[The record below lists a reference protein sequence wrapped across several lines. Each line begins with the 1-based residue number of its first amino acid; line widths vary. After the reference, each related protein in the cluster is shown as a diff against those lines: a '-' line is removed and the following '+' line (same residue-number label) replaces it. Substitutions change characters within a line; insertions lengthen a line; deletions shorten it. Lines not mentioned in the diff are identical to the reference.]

1 MNVNVSGNELLK
13 IFNEC
18 GVQGWPEKKM
28 KFIRRDVRQ
37 LRDWYHDNVIT
48 VEEMQNINGFGKKR
62 QQYVL
67 EFISVFC

>member
-1 MNVNVSGNELLK
+1 
-13 IFNEC
+13 
-18 GVQGWPEKKM
+18 M